1 MCNNEEKAWRSV
13 CVDRR
18 TYTLLD
24 QYMLSCMEDS
34 AHDREHI
41 YRVLYHAVIIAKTEE
56 NVNYD
61 VLIAACLLHDI
72 GRKEQYERPE
82 LCHAAV
88 GGEKAYRFLKENGFD
103 ENFALHVQ
111 QCIQSHRYRKN
122 NIPQSV
128 EAKILF
134 DADKLDAVGAMG
146 IARTLLYQGI
156 VGDPLYTCLQD
167 GSISDGAGTEKPSF
181 FREYKYKLEKL
192 YDRFYTKKAAE
203 IANQRRSAAVSFYNS
218 LLDEVQS
225 TYGYGLA
232 ELNERIGE

>member
-1 MCNNEEKAWRSV
+1 MDKT
-13 CVDRR
+13 
-18 TYTLLD
+18 TYSLLEN
-24 QYMLSCMEDS
+24 YMLSCMEDS
-34 AHDREHI
+34 AHDKEHI
-41 YRVLYHAVIIAKTEE
+41 YRVLYHAMTIAKTEE

-72 GRKEQYERPE
+72 GRREQYENPE
-82 LCHAAV
+82 LCHAMV

-103 ENFALHVQ
+103 ESFALYVR
-111 QCIQSHRYRKN
+111 QCIQSHRYRRN
-122 NIPQSV
+122 NPPKSL

-156 VGDPLYTCLQD
+156 VGDPLYTYLPD
-167 GSISDGAGTEKPSF
+167 GKICNGAGTDLPSF

-203 IANQRRSAAVSFYNS
+203 IANQRRSAAVSYYNS
-218 LLDEVQS
+218 LLGEVQS
-225 TYGYGLA
+225 THGDGLV
-232 ELNERIGE
+232 ELNERIGD

>member
-1 MCNNEEKAWRSV
+1 M
-13 CVDRR
+13 
-18 TYTLLD
+18 
-24 QYMLSCMEDS
+24 
-34 AHDREHI
+34 EHI
-41 YRVLYHAVIIAKTEE
+41 YRVLYHALDIAKTEE

-72 GRKEQYERPE
+72 GRKEQYENPQ
-82 LCHAAV
+82 LCHAMV
-88 GGEKAYRFLKENGFD
+88 GGEKAYSFLTKHGFD
-103 ENFALHVQ
+103 KSFAEQVKH
-111 QCIQSHRYRKN
+111 CIQSHRYRN
-122 NIPQSV
+122 NQLPQTM

-134 DADKLDAVGAMG
+134 DADKLDAAGAMG